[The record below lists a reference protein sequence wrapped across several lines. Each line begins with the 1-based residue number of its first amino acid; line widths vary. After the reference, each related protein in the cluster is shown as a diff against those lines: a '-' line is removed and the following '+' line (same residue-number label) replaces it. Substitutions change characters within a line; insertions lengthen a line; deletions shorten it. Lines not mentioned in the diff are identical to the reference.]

1 MPARDRNAPKV
12 TVFGFYG
19 LGNFGDDLMGWMI
32 ARQLAA
38 LGKPSVLC
46 SLSDQPSDSLQVAD
60 FTEASI
66 ASTRSIEQAL
76 ENSTA
81 AVLGGGGLLVPHT
94 DRKLKRFA
102 PYFSKIEHLLDS
114 IERRGIPLA
123 LISVGGDGDP
133 SPDNLSRRAR
143 KALGHASMVTT
154 RNPSDV
160 ALLEKCGITSHCY
173 PDLVWLASTFLRH
186 GWPSD
191 SLREKTHD
199 LDRPLRIG
207 LDLYASN
214 LIGKGM
220 LRFLACLYGLAWTT
234 PYLQFVTINS
244 KHARCGTSSGV
255 GTALSAA
262 TVEHYQFHDF
272 ESDFAKLASLDLLVS
287 SRLHVP
293 IVALQL
299 GVPTISV
306 FAEAKT
312 RIFFEANGLSGAY
325 FGGDRTNQLVSL
337 LRDQVALR
345 AWLHAFAFPD
355 LAQLRAAG
363 GGHFRRLQE
372 FLDLDHGQS

>member
-1 MPARDRNAPKV
+1 MPARERNAPKV

-32 ARQLAA
+32 ARHLAA
-38 LGKPSVLC
+38 IGHPSVLC

-102 PYFSKIEHLLDS
+102 TYFSKIEHLLDA
-114 IERRGIPLA
+114 IAHRGIPLA

-143 KALGHASMVTT
+143 KAIGHASMITT

-173 PDLVWLASTFLRH
+173 PDLVWLASTFRRR
-186 GWPSD
+186 GRPID
-191 SLREKTHD
+191 SMRKTPHD
-199 LDRPLRIG
+199 CARPLRIG

-220 LRFLACLYGLAWTT
+220 LRFLGHLYRLSWGTSH
-234 PYLQFVTINS
+234 LQFVAIYS
-244 KHARCGTSSGV
+244 KHARCGSFSGM
-255 GTALSAA
+255 GAALSPA
-262 TVEHYQFHDF
+262 TVDQYQFHDF
-272 ESDFAKLASLDLLVS
+272 ESDFAQLASLDLLIS

-299 GVPTISV
+299 GVPTISI
-306 FAEAKT
+306 FSEAKT
-312 RIFFEANGLSGAY
+312 RIFFEANGLANAY
-325 FGGDRTNQLVSL
+325 LGGDRTNELFSL
-337 LRDQVALR
+337 LRDEAALR
-345 AWLHAFAFPD
+345 SWLDAFVLPD
-355 LAQLRAAG
+355 LTRLRTEC

-372 FLDLDHGQS
+372 FLDFDHGRP